1 MNDYEL
7 YHHGIKGQ
15 KWGVRRTAA
24 QLGHRVASAAS
35 KAGKATGKAVSKGAK
50 IAKKAAV
57 NKVKQVYT
65 EHKEKKYYA
74 KLHKKK
80 LSQMTDKEI
89 ADLTKRVKVEA
100 GLKDA
105 KYESRVQNARKFYK
119 NVAEKPVNTI
129 IATYSKNAIE
139 AAFKT
144 NSKDDSND
152 SGSGSDKKKE
162 KGGNKNKNKSSSDS
176 DAPKIEVDVV
186 SNPPKGK
193 GIKATKVGKRNST
206 EDYSDK
212 INNVAKGQP
221 KVTITDKDVSDYIT
235 QERRNNERSKVPGPK
250 GKADDFDAYFTREV
264 AKQYKKDHGVLP
276 YSTDA
281 MTIREIREDKEYR
294 QRMGLPERDYKKR
307 VNY

>member
-1 MNDYEL
+1 MTEYEL

-15 KWGVRRTAA
+15 KWGIRRTAA

-35 KAGKATGKAVSKGAK
+35 KTGKVLYKGASKAGKATGKAVGKGAK

-57 NKVKQVYT
+57 AKVKKEYK
-65 EHKEKKYYA
+65 EHKEKAYYK

-144 NSKDDSND
+144 NSKDDSDD
-152 SGSGSDKKKE
+152 SGNGSKN
-162 KGGNKNKNKSSSDS
+162 KGSNKNKDNDDNINVNFEVVKERPQRVDKK
-176 DAPKIEVDVV
+176 PKRGTA
-186 SNPPKGK
+186 NP
-193 GIKATKVGKRNST
+193 
-206 EDYSDK
+206 Y
-212 INNVAKGQP
+212 NNPV
-221 KVTITDKDVSDYIT
+221 II
-235 QERRNNERSKVPGPK
+235 R
-250 GKADDFDAYFTREV
+250 
-264 AKQYKKDHGVLP
+264 HG
-276 YSTDA
+276 
-281 MTIREIREDKEYR
+281 R
-294 QRMGLPERDYKKR
+294 
-307 VNY
+307 